1 MQLRFS
7 LLEAFVWKRYL
18 VSALICSSLVL
29 CLGGRPLFSIVFNY
43 LLEADE
49 ELQQVKLFRTDWHVL
64 EAFAPDTK
72 RVAVGPSST
81 TKRELSALKTMS
93 TNASH
98 ARYLFITLHKRD
110 PESADPPPSP
120 EVSNLPGD
128 EDSHAKRILEDTSD
142 LCGWGGAQCIK
153 AEITPVASWSHAD
166 IGLVNSMLH
175 SG

>member
-1 MQLRFS
+1 MQLMS

-29 CLGGRPLFSIVFNY
+29 CLGGRPFFSIIFNY

-49 ELQQVKLFRTDWHVL
+49 ELQHVKLFRTDWHVL

-72 RVAVGPSST
+72 RVAVGHTST
-81 TKRELSALKTMS
+81 TKRTFSTLEILS

-98 ARYLFITLHKRD
+98 SHYAFRTLHKRD

-120 EVSNLPGD
+120 EISNHPSD
-128 EDSHAKRILEDTSD
+128 EDSHAKRILEKSD

-153 AEITPVASWSHAD
+153 AEITPVASWTHAD
-166 IGLVNSMLH
+166 IGLVNSMLR